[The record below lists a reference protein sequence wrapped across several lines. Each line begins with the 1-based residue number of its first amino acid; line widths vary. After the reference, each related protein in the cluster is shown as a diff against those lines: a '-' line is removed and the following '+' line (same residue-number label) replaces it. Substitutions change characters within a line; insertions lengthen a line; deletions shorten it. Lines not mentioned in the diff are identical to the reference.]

1 MHSLTTLHCEFH
13 GMYKHPKRK
22 AQTLRQQVEM
32 EQACNLTKYRAHRGS
47 MRIGKKPAHPPVAVA
62 QQVHQLKQL
71 LPLGSGLR
79 SQRQQSLEELNS
91 QELWELLPLGSGLRP
106 QRQQSLEE
114 AIFRRAPCAQQEL
127 F

>member
-1 MHSLTTLHCEFH
+1 
-13 GMYKHPKRK
+13 
-22 AQTLRQQVEM
+22 
-32 EQACNLTKYRAHRGS
+32 

-91 QELWELLPLGSGLRP
+91 QELWLKQLLPLGSGLRS